1 MTPQPFRVF
10 HSERARELL
19 VAAIRAATAVGRRA
33 EAIAAARAIERALQW
48 YADGFGEFRQRL
60 NLMGELRW
68 AAVLP
73 LTVWFAVDVVR
84 WEVNVTRYRFVGR
97 PRLPRSSSP

>member
-10 HSERARELL
+10 HSVRARELL
-19 VAAIRAATAVGRRA
+19 LAAIQAATAAGRRA
-33 EAIAAARAIERALQW
+33 EALAAAHTIERALRW
-48 YADGFGEFRQRL
+48 YADGFGESRQRL

-84 WEVNVTRYRFVGR
+84 WEVQVSRYRFVGR
-97 PRLPRSSSP
+97 LPPSGSP